1 MTSAGGCDWA
11 RLEPSSSF
19 WPGDPLKEVCMV
31 FIFASGDPY
40 GNGVKEENLGLNEK
54 FIKGRNRSKTSYL
67 GISGSLLFSCSAIF
81 SILFDDLQLA
91 EVFIYSS

>member
-31 FIFASGDPY
+31 LIFASGEPY
-40 GNGVKEENLGLNEK
+40 GNGVKEENLGLENEK
-54 FIKGRNRSKTSYL
+54 YINSKFRNRSKASYL

-81 SILFDDLQLA
+81 SILFYDLQLA
-91 EVFIYSS
+91 

>member
-1 MTSAGGCDWA
+1 MSLGVMTSAGGCDWA

-40 GNGVKEENLGLNEK
+40 GNGVKEENLGL
-54 FIKGRNRSKTSYL
+54 

>member
-1 MTSAGGCDWA
+1 
-11 RLEPSSSF
+11 
-19 WPGDPLKEVCMV
+19 MV